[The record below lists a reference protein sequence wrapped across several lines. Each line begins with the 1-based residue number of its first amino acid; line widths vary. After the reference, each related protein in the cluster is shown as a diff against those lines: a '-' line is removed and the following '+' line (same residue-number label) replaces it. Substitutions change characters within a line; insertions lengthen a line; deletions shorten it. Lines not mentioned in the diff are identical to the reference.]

1 VINSKGEVEELKE
14 LPVSSDELDEDTGK
28 VKPHKKKYINK
39 DGKIFEEES
48 DDGIDKK
55 TGKKRVKGKGPIK
68 KKYRRCREIYKLSCK
83 KENIYT

>member
-1 VINSKGEVEELKE
+1 M
-14 LPVSSDELDEDTGK
+14 
-28 VKPHKKKYINK
+28 NK

-68 KKYRRCREIYKLSCK
+68 KIYRSKDGEVIEMEEEPSEEDEERIRTKSTEVKPK
-83 KENIYT
+83 K